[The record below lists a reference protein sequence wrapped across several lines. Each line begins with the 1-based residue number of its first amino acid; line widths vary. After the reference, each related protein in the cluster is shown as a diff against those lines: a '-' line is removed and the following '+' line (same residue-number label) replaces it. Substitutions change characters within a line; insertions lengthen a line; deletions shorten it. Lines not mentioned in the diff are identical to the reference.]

1 MRDIDKRQPEK
12 GYTAIQ
18 FASAFGHLDIVKY
31 LIEKGANVNIQD
43 IYGRTPLYWAALS
56 GNVDLIAAIVVGD
69 PNLLLESWNNRN
81 EIVLSEYSLTLRA
94 CRFSLDLYSDFMPAL
109 LKAYYPEKIEKN

>member
-31 LIEKGANVNIQD
+31 LIEKGANGFNSGKKEDKLGMRASETAELIF
-43 IYGRTPLYWAALS
+43 GRTAGQQA
-56 GNVDLIAAIVVGD
+56 NTMCNNDLQKLFQFIII
-69 PNLLLESWNNRN
+69 PSFCL
-81 EIVLSEYSLTLRA
+81 
-94 CRFSLDLYSDFMPAL
+94 
-109 LKAYYPEKIEKN
+109 